1 MVKLERAATACP
13 LPFAI
18 WFGSIDLFVDLYV
31 VPEIEA
37 GNLEALDMIGIVA
50 GAAPLGSGWH
60 LGPCPRLMTE
70 PTAGNEG
77 RILKVRRLRGREPTF
92 FQ

>member
-18 WFGSIDLFVDLYV
+18 WFGSIDLFVDVYV

-50 GAAPLGSGWH
+50 GAAPLGDRRDVGASIYG
-60 LGPCPRLMTE
+60 LLNLPR
-70 PTAGNEG
+70 P
-77 RILKVRRLRGREPTF
+77 R
-92 FQ
+92 